1 MYFLAFLLLY
11 YNRLLTIF
19 FIVVKRNSV
28 FKNLI
33 WRKREEMKNE
43 TDRWRKWKSV
53 FAIAFIAAVATAIYL
68 TIDTY
73 IMHHVILN
81 EDPWIPVFTYLIMG
95 GWTGTIC
102 FWVFNKI
109 IKSFTAWGVIN
120 WSTVKDYKGFSI
132 GCRKSQLFA
141 LTTGSLGAIS
151 TFFCLIGNKTL
162 DASLVTA
169 FNGVSIFYLAFI
181 DSRRKKVNIK
191 TLGIPLILIIVGSFA
206 ASVSGGFV
214 FTLFG
219 LAIMLLG
226 RDTTYAL
233 DNTVQNVVVNRKEGD
248 DPSAHRQSFGTRSL
262 NRFLSY
268 WQYGKDDS
276 QIHLL
281 NFNFWRFLWLSLSA
295 TIVIIGITAWNN
307 TLPVLLGLIGQIW
320 LKAIPWIFCSMLFVF
335 ISLTLTLKA
344 YSMVSSTAKVQ
355 MIISLQ
361 IAVGIP
367 IALVFDQVSRG
378 SVGTIPS
385 DPYIWL
391 VRGLGIVLMT
401 IATAY
406 LVRKTE

>member
-1 MYFLAFLLLY
+1 MDLL
-11 YNRLLTIF
+11 
-19 FIVVKRNSV
+19 
-28 FKNLI
+28 
-33 WRKREEMKNE
+33 
-43 TDRWRKWKSV
+43 
-53 FAIAFIAAVATAIYL
+53 
-68 TIDTY
+68 
-73 IMHHVILN
+73 
-81 EDPWIPVFTYLIMG
+81 
-95 GWTGTIC
+95 
-102 FWVFNKI
+102 
-109 IKSFTAWGVIN
+109 
-120 WSTVKDYKGFSI
+120 STN
-132 GCRKSQLFA
+132 LFA
-141 LTTGSLGAIS
+141 
-151 TFFCLIGNKTL
+151 
-162 DASLVTA
+162 
-169 FNGVSIFYLAFI
+169 
-181 DSRRKKVNIK
+181 
-191 TLGIPLILIIVGSFA
+191 
-206 ASVSGGFV
+206 
-214 FTLFG
+214 
-219 LAIMLLG
+219 LAIMLIG
-226 RDTTYAL
+226 RNIPDTIDQIIKQIATKKRQE
-233 DNTVQNVVVNRKEGD
+233 N
-248 DPSAHRQSFGTRSL
+248 DPPILYRNPIAR
-262 NRFLSY
+262 RFLGFWLY
-268 WQYGKDDS
+268 KEQETPP
-276 QIHLL
+276 HLL